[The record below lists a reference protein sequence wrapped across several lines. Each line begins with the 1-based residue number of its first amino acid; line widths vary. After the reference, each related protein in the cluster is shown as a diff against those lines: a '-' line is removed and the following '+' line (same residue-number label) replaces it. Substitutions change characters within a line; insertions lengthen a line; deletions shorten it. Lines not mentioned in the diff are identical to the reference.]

1 MEAKVTFTEGMELKG
16 EASSGH
22 SVTMDAEIAHGG
34 RDSGFRPMELILV
47 ALGGCTGM
55 DVLSILRK
63 KKQNLTGFEVRVKG
77 ERSEIHPKVYREIRV
92 EYIVKGKDISE
103 DAVKKAIMLS
113 EEKYCSVEA
122 MLRPAVKITSGYRII
137 ANGS

>member
-1 MEAKVTFTEGMELKG
+1 MEAKVTLIEGMELKG

-22 SVTMDAEIAHGG
+22 SVTMDAAEAHGG
-34 RDSGFRPMELILV
+34 RNAGFRPMELILV

-63 KKQNLTGFEVRVKG
+63 KKQNLTGFEVRVNG
-77 ERSEIHPKVYREIRV
+77 ERAETHPMVYREVKV

-103 DAVKKAIMLS
+103 DAVKRAILLS

-122 MLRPAVKITSGYRII
+122 MLRPTVKITSGYRII
-137 ANGS
+137 ADGS

>member
-1 MEAKVTFTEGMELKG
+1 MEAKVTLIEGMELKG
-16 EASSGH
+16 EALSGH
-22 SVTMDAEIAHGG
+22 TVTMDAAEAHGG
-34 RDSGFRPMELILV
+34 RNAGFRPMELILV

-63 KKQNLTGFEVRVKG
+63 KRQNLTGFEVRVKG
-77 ERSEIHPKVYREIRV
+77 ERAETHPMVYKEIRV
-92 EYIVKGKDISE
+92 EYIIEGKDISE
-103 DAVKKAIMLS
+103 DAVKRAILLS

-137 ANGS
+137 SDGS

>member
-1 MEAKVTFTEGMELKG
+1 MEAKVTLIEGMELKG

-34 RDSGFRPMELILV
+34 RDAGFRPMELILV

-77 ERSEIHPKVYREIRV
+77 ERAETHPMVYREIRV
-92 EYIVKGKDISE
+92 EYIVKGRDISE

-122 MLRPAVKITSGYRII
+122 MLRPGVKITSGYRII

>member
-1 MEAKVTFTEGMELKG
+1 MEAKVTLIEGMELKG

-34 RDSGFRPMELILV
+34 RDAGFRPMELILV

-63 KKQNLTGFEVRVKG
+63 KKQDITGFEVRVKG
-77 ERSEIHPKVYREIRV
+77 ERAETHPMVYREIRV

-122 MLRPAVKITSGYRII
+122 MLRPGVKITSGYRII

>member
-34 RDSGFRPMELILV
+34 RDAGFRPMELILV

>member
-1 MEAKVTFTEGMELKG
+1 MEAKVTLIEGMELKG

-34 RDSGFRPMELILV
+34 RDAGFRPMELILV

-122 MLRPAVKITSGYRII
+122 MLRPGVKITSGYRII